1 MALTR
6 RRWVS
11 WIVLHRQWMRKMH
24 LLRKFNEIL
33 EGFPSFMH
41 LSILFFYDGACAA
54 IFMIY
59 KTFTCSPR
67 IMVLFFALLRT
78 KKGVKRKLKG
88 V

>member
-1 MALTR
+1 
-6 RRWVS
+6 
-11 WIVLHRQWMRKMH
+11 MH

-67 IMVLFFALLRT
+67 IIFLCIASYKKRSQKKVERCMIVCMCIHRDISWLRF
-78 KKGVKRKLKG
+78 V
-88 V
+88 